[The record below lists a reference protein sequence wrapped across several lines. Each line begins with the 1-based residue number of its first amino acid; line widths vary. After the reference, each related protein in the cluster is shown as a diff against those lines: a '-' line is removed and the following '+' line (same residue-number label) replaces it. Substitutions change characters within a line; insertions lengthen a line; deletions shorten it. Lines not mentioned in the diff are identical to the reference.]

1 VGVDVHRYLTAL
13 VRICK
18 DARTTLRTAGV
29 VDRHFLVLPF
39 DDEHHESL
47 LKRCLTKNE
56 VSRHFPELDE
66 EAVERARVAELPEAE
81 RIAFYV
87 SKLDTFE
94 GPINAEEAATALV
107 NIGPA
112 ALPALIPMLAV
123 KNQAW
128 KAAKLLA
135 DIGRPDDRVIEALD
149 AAQIQPDQS
158 DPMWVSS
165 ALSRLGRLDLVLDKV
180 DRLAEGTVVAAV
192 AAPLTGFR
200 DHAASTLP
208 LDYRPVEDFIARY
221 PAYVAALAK
230 QREPGRTYCDITIA
244 EVDEAIRGLTSSHV
258 LIRRHATG
266 VLDKRSLGAAVA
278 KRVLPHLCRVVEHD
292 PDASVRRL
300 AILSLLEWQKHS
312 RQYTDVIRR
321 ALNDPADDVRETAA
335 YWLREQGA
343 NQPT

>member
-1 VGVDVHRYLTAL
+1 
-13 VRICK
+13 
-18 DARTTLRTAGV
+18 
-29 VDRHFLVLPF
+29 
-39 DDEHHESL
+39 
-47 LKRCLTKNE
+47 

-258 LIRRHATG
+258 LIRRHATC

-312 RQYTDVIRR
+312 RQYADVIRK